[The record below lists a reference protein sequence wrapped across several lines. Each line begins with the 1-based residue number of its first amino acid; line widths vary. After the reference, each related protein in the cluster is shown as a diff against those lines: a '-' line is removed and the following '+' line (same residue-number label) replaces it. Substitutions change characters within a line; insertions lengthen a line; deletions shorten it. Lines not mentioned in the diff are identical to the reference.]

1 MTTVKKVSRQDRAAA
16 TRRRML
22 DAAYDLFCEQGF
34 RATTMETIADRAGV
48 AVQTL
53 YFTFHTKDALLQ
65 EVHNRTVL
73 GEEGTPPQRQE
84 WHLAAMAEPDVHR
97 AVEMLVR
104 GNSQILHR
112 VAPMMPVFH
121 SVSADAAGKV
131 FRKGE
136 QRRRDGCR
144 VLADELVA
152 KAPMAP
158 GMTADGVSDLLFV
171 LLGPQTYR
179 SFVIELGWTREQWA
193 DWTTH
198 ALVRDIFGP
207 NALSR

>member
-1 MTTVKKVSRQDRAAA
+1 MTTVKKNSRQERAAA

-73 GEEGTPPQRQE
+73 GEEGTPPRRQE
-84 WHLAAMAEPDVHR
+84 WHLAVMAEPDAHR
-97 AVEMLVR
+97 AVAMLVL
-104 GNSQILHR
+104 GNSTILHR

-121 SVSADAAGKV
+121 SVSADAAGQV
-131 FRKGE
+131 FRNGE
-136 QRRRDGCR
+136 QRRRDGFH
-144 VLADELVA
+144 VLAEELGA
-152 KAPMAP
+152 KAPLAP
-158 GMTADGVSDLLFV
+158 GMSIDRVSDLLFV
-171 LLGPQTYR
+171 LLGPETYR
-179 SFVIELGWTREQWA
+179 SFVIELGWSRDEWA

-207 NALSR
+207 DLLNR